1 MHYVLCD
8 IHGNYERFKKMLNKI
23 KISDSDILYI
33 VGDAIDW
40 GDAPIS
46 VLLDIMKR
54 KNVVFFK
61 GNHEA
66 MMLSCKDILL
76 NITPETEE
84 DYKRDSYELRNWLK
98 SGGNTTL
105 SQFYKLDK
113 ASRQEIFDYLDSAI
127 LYKEI
132 KVNDKNYIL
141 VHAGFKHFSP
151 DRELSSYSEKELIF
165 KSPDYDKPYFTDNT
179 FVITGHRP
187 TLFIDKNPDKGFI
200 YRINNHIAID
210 CGCGYRNG
218 RLGCIRL
225 EDEKEF
231 YAK

>member
-1 MHYVLCD
+1 MHYVLSD
-8 IHGNYERFKKMLNKI
+8 IHGNYERFKKMLLKI
-23 KISDSDILYI
+23 ELSDNDILYI

-40 GDAPIS
+40 GSAPIS

-84 DYKRDSYELRNWLK
+84 EYKSTSYKFRNWLK
-98 SGGNTTL
+98 SGGYTTL
-105 SQFYKLDK
+105 KQFYKLDK

-141 VHAGFKHFSP
+141 VHAGFKNFSP
-151 DRELSSYSEKELIF
+151 DR
-165 KSPDYDKPYFTDNT
+165 
-179 FVITGHRP
+179 
-187 TLFIDKNPDKGFI
+187 
-200 YRINNHIAID
+200 
-210 CGCGYRNG
+210 
-218 RLGCIRL
+218 
-225 EDEKEF
+225 
-231 YAK
+231 